1 MSSPND
7 LLLEKAEDLGWR
19 VHFYDDNSI
28 GFKTYSPAGEDFI
41 FSIEGRD
48 IVREVAEYAY
58 DFDADEHASM
68 WIDARE
74 RVSGV
79 PQSIRTLID
88 DADEIQKMLDELA
101 YALREMEE
109 N

>member
-1 MSSPND
+1 MAKRNNP
-7 LLLEKAEDLGWR
+7 LLDKAEDLGWY
-19 VHFYDDNSI
+19 VHFCQDNSI
-28 GFKTYSPAGEDFI
+28 EFEKWTSAGEDFV
-41 FSIEGRD
+41 FSIEGGD

-68 WIDARE
+68 WINARE
-74 RVSGV
+74 RVPGV
-79 PQSIRTLID
+79 PKSIRTLID

>member
-1 MSSPND
+1 MSKPND
-7 LLLEKAEDLGWR
+7 LLFEKVEDLGWY
-19 VHFYDDNSI
+19 VHFCDDNSI
-28 GFKTYSPAGEDFI
+28 EFETYSPAGEDFI

-79 PQSIRTLID
+79 PKSIRTLID

-101 YALREMEE
+101 DALREIEE
-109 N
+109 D

>member
-1 MSSPND
+1 MSKPND
-7 LLLEKAEDLGWR
+7 LLFEKAEDLGWR

-28 GFKTYSPAGEDFI
+28 EFETYSPAGEDFI

-68 WIDARE
+68 WINARE
-74 RVSGV
+74 RVPGV
-79 PQSIRTLID
+79 PKSVRTLID
-88 DADEIQKMLDELA
+88 DADEIQKMLDEVA
-101 YALREMEE
+101 YALREMGE

>member
-1 MSSPND
+1 MSKRNNT
-7 LLLEKAEDLGWR
+7 LLDKAEDLGWR

-28 GFKTYSPAGEDFI
+28 EFETYSPAGEDFI
-41 FSIEGRD
+41 FSIEGGD
-48 IVREVAEYAY
+48 IAREVAEYAY

-79 PQSIRTLID
+79 PKVS
-88 DADEIQKMLDELA
+88 
-101 YALREMEE
+101 AL
-109 N
+109 